1 MPTSDALKLA
11 PRDSGLDLIEI
22 SPSAKPPVARIMS
35 FDKYRY
41 EQEKLEKKQRQA
53 NKNTD
58 LKQVQISARAAL
70 NDLQVKLAKLEEFLN
85 EGHPVEIIMR
95 LKGREKANKDF
106 AGQKLTAFMK
116 MIVTEYKI
124 ISPPKY
130 AGNGFSA
137 QITKKE

>member
-1 MPTSDALKLA
+1 
-11 PRDSGLDLIEI
+11 
-22 SPSAKPPVARIMS
+22 MS

-41 EQEKLEKKQRQA
+41 EQEKIEKKQRQA

-58 LKQVQISARAAL
+58 VKHVQISARSAQ
-70 NDLQVKLAKLEEFLN
+70 NDLLVKLARLEEFIN
-85 EGHPVEIIMR
+85 EGHPIEIIMR
-95 LKGREKANKDF
+95 LKGREKANKEF
-106 AGQKLTAFMK
+106 AGKKLTDFMK
-116 MIVTEYKI
+116 MIKTEYKI